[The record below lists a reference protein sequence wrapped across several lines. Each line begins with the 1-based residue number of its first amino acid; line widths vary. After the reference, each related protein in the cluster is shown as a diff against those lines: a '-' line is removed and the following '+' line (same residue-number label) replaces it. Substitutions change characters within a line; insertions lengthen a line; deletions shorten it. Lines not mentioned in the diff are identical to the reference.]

1 MVMIYLCVWIINT
14 FYALWLGF
22 WLGLWFCLVFQVY
35 GSGLRVLGLELGC
48 GDEYGLGK
56 IRV

>member
-1 MVMIYLCVWIINT
+1 MVMILVRIMV
-14 FYALWLGF
+14 
-22 WLGLWFCLVFQVY
+22 CLVFKVY

>member
-1 MVMIYLCVWIINT
+1 MILVRIMVSL
-14 FYALWLGF
+14 FK
-22 WLGLWFCLVFQVY
+22 VY
-35 GSGLRVLGLELGC
+35 GSGLRVLWLELGC